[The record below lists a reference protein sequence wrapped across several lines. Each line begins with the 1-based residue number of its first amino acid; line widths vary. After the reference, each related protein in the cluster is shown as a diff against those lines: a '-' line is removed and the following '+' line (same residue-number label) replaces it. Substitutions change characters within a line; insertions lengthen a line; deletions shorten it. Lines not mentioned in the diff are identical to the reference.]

1 MGFLKTLGWP
11 EILLILVILVMFFG
25 LGKLPQ
31 IGESIGKTIRG
42 FKKAATDDEEDAPK
56 ASAKKVE
63 KSA

>member
-1 MGFLKTLGWP
+1 MAFLKSLGWP

-42 FKKAATDDEEDAPK
+42 FKKAASEDER
-56 ASAKKVE
+56 
-63 KSA
+63 